1 MSFKCDHLV
10 NFYTSVE
17 KNQKLQCIC
26 NCVTDLHK
34 IWYSDAEQVSLAHQR
49 SAVLDFVS
57 PIPGCYV
64 KTWCYSEKWMH
75 IAYCSAAKKDQ
86 AMATGNVQLQFGEV
100 WFTVY
105 ACADI
110 QTY

>member
-26 NCVTDLHK
+26 NCVTDLRK

-57 PIPGCYV
+57 PVPGCYV
-64 KTWCYSEKWMH
+64 KT
-75 IAYCSAAKKDQ
+75 
-86 AMATGNVQLQFGEV
+86 
-100 WFTVY
+100 
-105 ACADI
+105 
-110 QTY
+110 